1 MPIRRTTTNGDEMKR
16 LQLLFAATSA
26 LVLALAS
33 PGAALGQSK
42 YPSKSIEV
50 VVPYAPGGGTDNLM
64 RMITGIID
72 ENKWSP
78 VPLNVNNRAGGSG
91 TVGYSYLINKKG
103 DPNVIAGATPMIVSG
118 KLQGRLPGNHRDAMT
133 VLMIVAIDE
142 LMLSVRNESPYKT
155 VEEFVEAARA
165 KPGQLTVGG
174 TGVHN
179 EDHIFVHLFEEA
191 AKIKLK
197 YVPFNSG
204 GEVTAALMGGHI
216 DAGVM
221 NPNEIVAQVEA
232 GKARN
237 LAVAA
242 HKRMTDAASVPTFAE
257 KGYPFYWEQMRGVV
271 GPANMPPEA
280 VAWWQ
285 ETLKKVTDTKKWQD
299 EYIKGNLLTPTDW
312 VGEEANKYLDGITGN
327 YEKALAALGGL
338 KK

>member
-1 MPIRRTTTNGDEMKR
+1 MFRIF
-16 LQLLFAATSA
+16 L
-26 LVLALAS
+26 
-33 PGAALGQSK
+33 AALLVAVAPLAAAQK
-42 YPSKSIEV
+42 YPSKTVEV

-78 VPLNVNNRAGGSG
+78 APMNVNNRAGGSG
-91 TVGYSYLINKKG
+91 AVGYNYLINKKG
-103 DPNVIAGATPMIVSG
+103 DSHVIAGATPMIVSG
-118 KLQGRLPGNHRDAMT
+118 KLQGRLPGNHRDAIT

-142 LMLSVRNESPYKT
+142 LMLSVRTESPYKT
-155 VEEFVEAARA
+155 VEEFVNAARA

-174 TGVHN
+174 TGTHN
-179 EDHIFVHLFEEA
+179 EDHIFSHLFEQA

-232 GKARN
+232 GKAKN

-242 HKRMTDAASVPTFAE
+242 RKRMTGAPDVPTFAE

-271 GPANMPPEA
+271 GPAGMAPEA

-285 ETLKKVTDTKKWQD
+285 DTLKKVTSTKKWQE
-299 EYIKGNLLTPTDW
+299 EYIKGNLLTPTTW
-312 VGEEANKYLDGITGN
+312 TGEEANKYLDGITGD
-327 YEKALAALGGL
+327 YESALAALGGL

>member
-1 MPIRRTTTNGDEMKR
+1 MHPLRSLAAAITAI
-16 LQLLFAATSA
+16 LLVSA
-26 LVLALAS
+26 GPA
-33 PGAALGQSK
+33 GAQAK
-42 YPSKSIEV
+42 YPTRNIDV
-50 VVPYAPGGGTDNLM
+50 IVPFAPGGGTDNLM
-64 RMITGIID
+64 RMITGIIE

-78 VPLNVNNRAGGSG
+78 VPLTVTNRAGGSG
-91 TVGYSYLINKKG
+91 TVGYTYLIGKKG
-103 DPNVIAGATPMIVSG
+103 DAHTIAGATPMIVSG
-118 KLQGRLPGNHRDAMT
+118 KLQGRLSGNHRDGMT
-133 VLMIVAIDE
+133 TLMIVAIDE
-142 LMLSVRNESPYKT
+142 LMLTVRTESPYKSIEDL
-155 VEEFVEAARA
+155 VAAAKA
-165 KPGQLTVGG
+165 KPGVLTVGG
-174 TGVHN
+174 TGIHN
-179 EDHIFVHLFEEA
+179 EDHLFAHLFEQA
-191 AKIKLK
+191 AKVKVK

-242 HKRMTDAASVPTFAE
+242 KKRMPDAPNVPTFAE

-285 ETLKKVTDTKKWQD
+285 DTLKKVTQTKKWQQ
-299 EYIKGNLLTPTDW
+299 EYIKPNLLTPTDW
-312 VGEEANKYLDGITGN
+312 TGEEASKYLDSITGS
-327 YEKALAALGGL
+327 YEAALGALGAL

>member
-1 MPIRRTTTNGDEMKR
+1 MTFRHA
-16 LQLLFAATSA
+16 LFASA
-26 LVLALAS
+26 ALLALL
-33 PGAALGQSK
+33 LGPAGSAQAQAK
-42 YPSKSIEV
+42 YPSKTIEV
-50 VVPYAPGGGTDNLM
+50 VVPFAPGGGTDNMM

-78 VPLNVNNRAGGSG
+78 VSMNVNNRAGGSG
-91 TVGYSYLINKKG
+91 TIGFMYLIGKKG
-103 DPNVIAGATPMIVSG
+103 DSHVVAGATPMVVSG

-142 LMLSVRNESPYKT
+142 LMLSVRSESPYKT
-155 VEEFVEAARA
+155 VEEFVAAAKA

-174 TGVHN
+174 TGVQN

-204 GEVTAALMGGHI
+204 GEATAALMGGHI

-232 GKARN
+232 GKAKN

-242 HKRMTDAASVPTFAE
+242 KKRMAGATDVPTFAE
-257 KGYPFYWEQMRGVV
+257 KGYPFYWEQMRAVI
-271 GPANMPPEA
+271 GPANMAPEA

-285 ETLKKVTDTKKWQD
+285 DTLKKVTASKKWQD
-299 EYIKGNLLTPTDW
+299 DYIKVNLLTPTSW
-312 VGEEANKYLDGITGN
+312 TGEEANKYLDSITGP
-327 YEKALAALGGL
+327 YETALGALGGL

>member
-1 MPIRRTTTNGDEMKR
+1 MGLMQHLVATAASVA
-16 LQLLFAATSA
+16 LLAGLPATAAA
-26 LVLALAS
+26 QA
-33 PGAALGQSK
+33 K
-42 YPSKSIEV
+42 YPSKGIEV
-50 VVPYAPGGGTDNLM
+50 VVPFAPGGGTDNLM

-78 VPLNVNNRAGGSG
+78 VPLNVNNRPGGSG
-91 TVGYSYLINKKG
+91 TIGYSYLINKKG
-103 DPNVIAGATPMIVSG
+103 DPHVVAGATPMIVSG
-118 KLQGRLPGNHRDAMT
+118 KLQGRLPGNHRDAIT

-142 LMLSVRNESPYKT
+142 LMLSVRSESPYKT
-155 VEEFVEAARA
+155 IEDFVSAARA

-179 EDHIFVHLFEEA
+179 EDHIFAHLFEES

-216 DAGVM
+216 DAGIM

-232 GKARN
+232 GKAKN

-242 HKRMTDAASVPTFAE
+242 RKRMTGAPDVPTFAE

-271 GPANMPPEA
+271 GPAGMAPEA

-285 ETLKKVTDTKKWQD
+285 DTLKKVTATKKWQE
-299 EYIKGNLLTPTDW
+299 EYIKGNLLTPTNW
-312 VGEEANKYLDGITGN
+312 TGEEANKYLDGITGD
-327 YEKALAALGGL
+327 YESALAALGGL